1 MDETAGHSRPDLDPL
16 IEHCLKGATHGGVV
30 STQDAVVRLRGLMP
44 SLDIPDQELIN
55 MVARLAIEKR
65 LGVFFGH
72 NG

>member
-1 MDETAGHSRPDLDPL
+1 MSETAEYSSPNLDPL

-44 SLDIPDQELIN
+44 SLDLPDEQLIN

-72 NG
+72 ND